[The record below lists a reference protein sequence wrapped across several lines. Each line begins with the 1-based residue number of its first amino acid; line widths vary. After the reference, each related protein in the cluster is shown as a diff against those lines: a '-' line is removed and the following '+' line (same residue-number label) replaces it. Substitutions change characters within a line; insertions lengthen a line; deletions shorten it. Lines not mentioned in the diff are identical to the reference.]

1 LTLPVPLTAAE
12 PIRPPRAVVRGDLL
26 WGLQGALDRRGLGPV
41 AGVDEAGAGACA
53 GPLVVAACVLKQG
66 DAARLTEL
74 TDSKLMTA
82 KARDRVYD
90 LVLARAVDYSVIV
103 IPTAE
108 VDLYGIRVM
117 NLEGMRRAAAALR
130 VSPGYIL
137 TDGFRVPGLTAP
149 NTAVIK
155 GDRSV
160 ACIAAASV
168 LAKVTRDR
176 IMAGYHEDL
185 PHYGFD
191 VHKGYSTS
199 EHLKALGEHGPS
211 DVHRWSY
218 TNVATVAI
226 KHGVRPA
233 RPVLLTYAALEKAME
248 TGSTAGLAAV
258 LDEALEPQ
266 LSLPLHAPAAGVG
279 HNERSTGG
287 AARSPAR
294 SRGGARIS

>member
-1 LTLPVPLTAAE
+1 M
-12 PIRPPRAVVRGDLL
+12 VRGDLF

-66 DAARLTEL
+66 DAKLTEL

-90 LVLARAVDYSVIV
+90 LILKRAVDYSVIV

-149 NTAVIK
+149 NAAVIK

-176 IMAGYHEDL
+176 IMAGYHDDL

-199 EHLKALGEHGPS
+199 DHLAALREHGPS

-218 TNVATVAI
+218 TNVATVAV
-226 KHGVRPA
+226 KHGLRPT
-233 RPVLLTYAALEKAME
+233 RPVVLTYAALEKAME
-248 TGSTAGLAAV
+248 SGTAASLTAV

-266 LSLPLHAPAAGVG
+266 LSLPLHAPGAGVG
-279 HNERSTGG
+279 HNERSAG
-287 AARSPAR
+287 AERA
-294 SRGGARIS
+294 RGGARIS

>member
-1 LTLPVPLTAAE
+1 
-12 PIRPPRAVVRGDLL
+12 VVRGDLF

-66 DAARLTEL
+66 DAKLTEL

-90 LVLARAVDYSVIV
+90 LILKRAVDYSVIV

-149 NTAVIK
+149 NAAVIK

-176 IMAGYHEDL
+176 IMAGYHDDL

-199 EHLKALGEHGPS
+199 DHLAALREHGPS

-218 TNVATVAI
+218 TNVATVAV
-226 KHGVRPA
+226 KHGLRPS
-233 RPVLLTYAALEKAME
+233 RPVVLTYAALEKAME
-248 TGSTAGLAAV
+248 SGSAACLTAV

-266 LSLPLHAPAAGVG
+266 LSLPLHAPGAGVG
-279 HNERSTGG
+279 HNERSAG
-287 AARSPAR
+287 AARA
-294 SRGGARIS
+294 RGGARIS

>member
-1 LTLPVPLTAAE
+1 M
-12 PIRPPRAVVRGDLL
+12 VRGDLF

-66 DAARLTEL
+66 DAAKLTEL

-130 VSPGYIL
+130 VHPGYLL

-176 IMAGYHEDL
+176 IMAGHHDDL

-199 EHLKALGEHGPS
+199 DHLAALREHGPS

-218 TNVATVAI
+218 TNVAKVAV
-226 KHGVRPA
+226 KHGVRPT

-248 TGSTAGLAAV
+248 AGTTATLSAA
-258 LDEALEPQ
+258 LDDALEPQ

-279 HNERSTGG
+279 HNERSAGG
-287 AARSPAR
+287 AAAR

>member
-1 LTLPVPLTAAE
+1 M
-12 PIRPPRAVVRGDLL
+12 VRGDLF

-66 DAARLTEL
+66 DAAKLTEL
-74 TDSKLMTA
+74 TDSKMMTA

-90 LVLARAVDYSVIV
+90 LVLACAVDYSVIV
-103 IPTAE
+103 IPTEE

-130 VSPGYIL
+130 VQPGYIL

-149 NTAVIK
+149 NAAVIK

-176 IMAGYHEDL
+176 IMAGYHDDF

-199 EHLKALGEHGPS
+199 DHLAALRVHGPS

-218 TNVATVAI
+218 TNVATVAV
-226 KHGVRPA
+226 KHGLRPA
-233 RPVLLTYAALEKAME
+233 RPVLLTYAALEKAM
-248 TGSTAGLAAV
+248 GAPGAAGLATV

-279 HNERSTGG
+279 HNERSAGG
-287 AARSPAR
+287 VAER

>member
-1 LTLPVPLTAAE
+1 M
-12 PIRPPRAVVRGDLL
+12 VRGDLF

-66 DAARLTEL
+66 DAAKLTEL
-74 TDSKLMTA
+74 TDSKMMTA

-103 IPTAE
+103 IPTEE

-130 VSPGYIL
+130 VQPGYIL
-137 TDGFRVPGLTAP
+137 TDGFRVSGLTAP
-149 NTAVIK
+149 NAAVIK

-176 IMAGYHEDL
+176 IMAGYHDDL

-199 EHLKALGEHGPS
+199 DHLAALREHGPS

-218 TNVATVAI
+218 TNVATVAL
-226 KHGVRPA
+226 KHGLRPA
-233 RPVLLTYAALEKAME
+233 RPVLLTYAALEKAVE
-248 TGSTAGLAAV
+248 TPGATSLAAA

-279 HNERSTGG
+279 HNERSAG
-287 AARSPAR
+287 AARA
-294 SRGGARIS
+294 RGGARIS

>member
-1 LTLPVPLTAAE
+1 M
-12 PIRPPRAVVRGDLL
+12 VRGDLF

-66 DAARLTEL
+66 DAKLTEL

-108 VDLYGIRVM
+108 VDRYGIRVM

-176 IMAGYHEDL
+176 IMAGHHDDF

-199 EHLKALGEHGPS
+199 EHLAALREHGPS

-248 TGSTAGLAAV
+248 AGAGAELAAV

-279 HNERSTGG
+279 HNERSAGG
-287 AARSPAR
+287 AAAR

>member
-1 LTLPVPLTAAE
+1 M
-12 PIRPPRAVVRGDLL
+12 RGDLF

-66 DAARLTEL
+66 DAAKLTEL

-103 IPTAE
+103 VPTAE

-117 NLEGMRRAAAALR
+117 NLEAMRRAAAALR
-130 VSPGYIL
+130 VQPGYIL
-137 TDGFRVPGLTAP
+137 SDGFRVPGLTAP
-149 NTAVIK
+149 NAAVIK

-176 IMAGYHEDL
+176 IMAGHHEDL

-199 EHLKALGEHGPS
+199 DHLAALREHGPS

-226 KHGVRPA
+226 KRGLRPA
-233 RPVLLTYAALEKAME
+233 RPVLLTYAALEKAIE
-248 TGSTAGLAAV
+248 TPGAASLAAV

-279 HNERSTGG
+279 HNERSAGG
-287 AARSPAR
+287 APAR